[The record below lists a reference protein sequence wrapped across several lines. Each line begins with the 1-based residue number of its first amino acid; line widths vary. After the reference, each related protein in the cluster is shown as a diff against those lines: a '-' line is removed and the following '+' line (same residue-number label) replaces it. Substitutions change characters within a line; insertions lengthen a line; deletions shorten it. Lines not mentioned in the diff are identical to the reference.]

1 VQIEQA
7 GNSDQSIMSGSD
19 TPPKYV
25 KCLLIK
31 PAMTSRNEV
40 EVVELKYGS
49 GFKELSVDALLGN
62 DAWCDHFVLDYKNP
76 SVPFKCVTVFW
87 NNDPVKV
94 QMVNKVAM
102 DMVKEIVANVSR
114 IEPLTDCR
122 TGNVVICITDQNMG
136 KKEETGSWVGDMQG
150 GDDAIENLIGHIR
163 AGINK
168 SWFSIP
174 DSRFE

>member
-1 VQIEQA
+1 MRIEQP
-7 GNSDQSIMSGSD
+7 GGVDHSTMSASD

-31 PAMTSRNEV
+31 PTMSSRKEV
-40 EVVELKYGS
+40 EVVELEYGS
-49 GFKELSVDALLGN
+49 GFKELSVDGLLGN

-76 SVPFKCVTVFW
+76 DVRFKCVTVFW

-94 QMVNKVAM
+94 QMVNKVAV
-102 DMVKEIVANVSR
+102 DMVKEIVANVPR

-122 TGNVVICITDQNMG
+122 TGNVVICITDQNIG
-136 KKEETGSWVGDMQG
+136 KKEETGSWVGDMKG
-150 GDDAIENLIGHIR
+150 GDDAIDNLIGHIR

-168 SWFSIP
+168 SWFS
-174 DSRFE
+174 F